1 MAAIVTDDGVTL
13 HAEEAGQGE
22 PLVFIHEFAG
32 DHRSWEPQVRFF
44 SAAYRCVTY
53 AARGYPPSDVPT
65 DPAAYSQA
73 RAVADAIAVLDG
85 LGIARAHV
93 VGLSMGGFT
102 ALHLVLSHPDRILS
116 AVVAG
121 AGYGAQPERA
131 DAFRTESML
140 TAAAFAAEGAAKV
153 AERYAVGPA
162 RVQFQNKNPRGWAE
176 FAAALAGHSDLG
188 SALTMRGVQAARPS
202 LYALTDELAKVRI
215 PVLVLVGDED
225 DGCLE
230 PALMLKRTIPT
241 SGLAVLPRTGHT
253 ANLEEPD
260 VFNRAVDRFLG
271 RRGPRRLAPPR
282 PALGLRLHHGPALT
296 GRVPLPAGE
305 ASRGGQHEIRAPAGC
320 GDQIAERRPGRGAGP
335 PHPSRRRLGVVAE
348 LLRDPPGAAQDAER
362 RDGRVDGLPDLT
374 RARYLGA
381 LQRRRE
387 QSVGRTG
394 GDAEVVLCWRH
405 REPPRAG
412 FSLTRAC
419 RKRTGDPMVLSTIR
433 SRGVT
438 PPGRGTSPA
447 APSDRPAPADSGE
460 VRFVGDAVR

>member
-1 MAAIVTDDGVTL
+1 MTAEGYVSKTDLVAALIRELVITGELAAGAQLRQRDLAQRFGVSQTPVREAMRRLESEGLLVCDTHRGFTVAAPELGPVEENFQIRAALESLGASLAARKMDMAAIVTDDGVTL
-13 HAEEAGQGE
+13 HAAEAGQGE

-32 DHRSWEPQVRFF
+32 DHRSWEPQLRFF

-102 ALHLVLSHPDRILS
+102 ALHLVLSHPDRVLS

-202 LYALTDELAKVRI
+202 LYALTDELAQVRT

-241 SGLAVLPRTGHT
+241 AGLAVLPRTGHT

-260 VFNRAVDRFLG
+260 VFNRAVDRFLAAVA
-271 RRGPRRLAPPR
+271 RGAWHPRDPR
-282 PALGLRLHHGPALT
+282 SVSESTMGLR
-296 GRVPLPAGE
+296 
-305 ASRGGQHEIRAPAGC
+305 
-320 GDQIAERRPGRGAGP
+320 
-335 PHPSRRRLGVVAE
+335 
-348 LLRDPPGAAQDAER
+348 
-362 RDGRVDGLPDLT
+362 
-374 RARYLGA
+374 
-381 LQRRRE
+381 
-387 QSVGRTG
+387 
-394 GDAEVVLCWRH
+394 
-405 REPPRAG
+405 
-412 FSLTRAC
+412 
-419 RKRTGDPMVLSTIR
+419 
-433 SRGVT
+433 
-438 PPGRGTSPA
+438 
-447 APSDRPAPADSGE
+447 
-460 VRFVGDAVR
+460 